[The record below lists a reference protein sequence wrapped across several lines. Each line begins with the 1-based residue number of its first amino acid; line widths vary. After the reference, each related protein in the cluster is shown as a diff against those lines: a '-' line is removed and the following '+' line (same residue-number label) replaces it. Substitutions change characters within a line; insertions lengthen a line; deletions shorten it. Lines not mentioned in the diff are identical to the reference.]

1 MALEDRDLEG
11 WDDVSESDIPEDAIR
26 FAQVLAAI
34 LTTLSDLLATNVL
47 LACIHRSV
55 QTPILER
62 DRTQSRCCPALGN
75 NSCP

>member
-1 MALEDRDLEG
+1 MAMEDRDLEG

-47 LACIHRSV
+47 LARIHRS
-55 QTPILER
+55 I
-62 DRTQSRCCPALGN
+62 
-75 NSCP
+75 